1 MTALSR
7 PTQRDR
13 VDVVPVDGSAGLGA
27 FVDLAFNLN
36 RDDPNWVPP
45 LRLERRRALDPRF
58 NPYFQHAKARYWVA
72 MRNGRPV
79 GRISAQ
85 IDRHWLDR
93 HHDATGHFG
102 FLEAEDDV
110 AVVRAL
116 LATAELWLTS
126 AGLRRALGP
135 FNLSINEEC
144 GLLVDGFDTP
154 PMVMMGHAKPH
165 LARHLCG
172 LGYAKAKDLHAYICD
187 LDRGMPARA
196 LAAMKAQDG
205 RITVR
210 PLRRTSYEA
219 DLAAALDIFNDSWS
233 ANWGFVPWSPAEVA
247 HVAKVLR
254 PVIDTRLAWFAEVDG
269 VPAAMAI
276 AIPNVNEALAD
287 LDGRLLAL
295 GWLKLLW
302 RLKWRGLTTARVPL
316 MGVRRAYRGTLAG
329 AALPFLVID
338 TLRKAGLAL
347 GYRQA
352 ELSWILEDNVET
364 QKIISAFGGRRYKT
378 YRLFERALA

>member
-7 PTQRDR
+7 PTQHGRIE
-13 VDVVPVDGSAGLGA
+13 VVPVDGSAGLDA
-27 FVDLAFNLN
+27 FVDVAFDLN
-36 RDDPNWVPP
+36 RDDPNWMPP
-45 LRLERRRALDPRF
+45 LRLERRRALDSRY
-58 NPYFQHAKARYWVA
+58 NPYFQHAKARYWIA
-72 MRNGRPV
+72 MRNTRPV

-85 IDRHWLDR
+85 IDRYWLDR
-93 HHDATGHFG
+93 HRDATGHFG
-102 FLEAEDDV
+102 FLEAEDDT
-110 AVVRAL
+110 AVVRSL
-116 LATAELWLTS
+116 LDTVELWLTG

-144 GLLVDGFDTP
+144 GLLVEGFDTP

-165 LARHLCG
+165 LARHLSS
-172 LGYAKAKDLHAYICD
+172 LGYVKAKDLHAYICD
-187 LDRGMPARA
+187 LDRDMPARA
-196 LAAMKAQDG
+196 FAAMNAQGG
-205 RITVR
+205 RVTVR
-210 PLRRTSYEA
+210 PLRRASYEA
-219 DLAAALDIFNDSWS
+219 DLAVALEIFNESWS
-233 ANWGFVPWSPAEVA
+233 ANWGFIPWTLAEVA
-247 HVAKVLR
+247 HVAKMLR
-254 PVIDTRLAWFAEVDG
+254 PIIDPRLAWFAEVDG

-287 LDGRLLAL
+287 LDGRLLAF
-295 GWLKLLW
+295 GWLRLLW
-302 RLKWRGLTTARVPL
+302 RLKVRGLTTARVPL

-338 TLRKAGLAL
+338 ALRKAGLAL

-364 QKIISAFGGRRYKT
+364 QRIIGAFGGRRYKT